1 MLTVRNKK
9 TNQLKYKDNS
19 LISFREQSVQSA
31 CFFFRIFCQWSPLD
45 NKHGGFFS
53 RDTLPFGNSH
63 DLIMVFEKLLILVI
77 PQSYL
82 DILRSVCKMSPK
94 IISSAT
100 VYREMICWRQ
110 RRYHYITQSV
120 HWNAHS
126 NLCTIS
132 VIYEPSG
139 FAFQPHMRVIPVQ
152 WKDDWGWTP
161 FLVIFF
167 FFHASDS
174 SENVP
179 VHHSRACGASEG
191 GTRGGEIMRAHIG
204 CKEFRD
210 SCSVGALPL
219 YPPALVLRRAKDTT
233 LTTGTHPPVTTDSQS
248 KKAREGCDCTSA
260 AFWVIGTA

>member
-1 MLTVRNKK
+1 M
-9 TNQLKYKDNS
+9 
-19 LISFREQSVQSA
+19 
-31 CFFFRIFCQWSPLD
+31 
-45 NKHGGFFS
+45 
-53 RDTLPFGNSH
+53 
-63 DLIMVFEKLLILVI
+63 I
-77 PQSYL
+77 PQSHL
-82 DILRSVCKMSPK
+82 DILISVCQMSPK

-100 VYREMICWRQ
+100 VYKSSSIRGQMG
-110 RRYHYITQSV
+110 YHYITQSV

-132 VIYEPSG
+132 MIYEPSG
-139 FAFQPHMRVIPVQ
+139 FAFQPHMRVIPLQ

-191 GTRGGEIMRAHIG
+191 GIRGGEIMRAHTG

-210 SCSVGALPL
+210 SRSVGAFPL
-219 YPPALVLRRAKDTT
+219 YPPSLVLQCSKDTT
-233 LTTGTHPPVTTDSQS
+233 LTTGTRPPVTTDSQS
-248 KKAREGCDCTSA
+248 KRRERA
-260 AFWVIGTA
+260 VIAPQQPFGFSELHNSKLTNFKKTGWELSLGQIIIVSVYQFV